1 MNEQDKNNIALLALL
16 RACHK
21 PDTWSSIANQCIIA
35 GNAIKVY
42 RNAIDPV
49 TYPLFE
55 KDDASFEQGTL
66 FNESSEIEHLSR
78 RTELE
83 NAWRLAEAEYTDWNN
98 RGLDF

>member
-49 TYPLFE
+49 T
-55 KDDASFEQGTL
+55 
-66 FNESSEIEHLSR
+66 
-78 RTELE
+78 
-83 NAWRLAEAEYTDWNN
+83 
-98 RGLDF
+98 

>member
-55 KDDASFEQGTL
+55 KERCSTNHPKSNTFHAVLNWKTHGGSQKPNTL
-66 FNESSEIEHLSR
+66 IGITADLTF
-78 RTELE
+78 
-83 NAWRLAEAEYTDWNN
+83 
-98 RGLDF
+98 

>member
-42 RNAIDPV
+42 RNAIDIR
-49 TYPLFE
+49 F
-55 KDDASFEQGTL
+55 
-66 FNESSEIEHLSR
+66 SR
-78 RTELE
+78 RTMHRSSKERCSTNHPKSNTFHAVL
-83 NAWRLAEAEYTDWNN
+83 NWKTHGGSQKPNTLIGITADLT
-98 RGLDF
+98 F